1 MKRFACGDII
11 PGCDATYTAADED
24 GIFAQAAPHAAEV
37 HGITADQITPEL
49 MERFRAAMVTV

>member
-11 PGCDATYTAADED
+11 PGCDAVFTAADED
-24 GIFAQAAPHAAEV
+24 GIFAQAAPHAASE

-49 MERFRAAMVTV
+49 MDRFRAAMVTV